1 MKISILHLQDVK
13 QLVDTF
19 YEKVQ
24 RDEMLGPIFNAVI
37 QDRWPEHLDKMYR
50 FWQTILLEE
59 HTYYGSPFPP
69 HAKLPIEKKHFERW
83 LTLFYD
89 NIDQQF
95 EGEKADEAKWRA
107 TKMAE
112 MFEVKINFLR
122 NSNQVPLV

>member
-19 YEKVQ
+19 YAKVQ
-24 RDEMLGPIFNAVI
+24 KDDLIGPIFNAVI

-69 HAKLPIEKKHFERW
+69 HAKLPIEKMHFEHW
-83 LTLFYD
+83 LKLFYD
-89 NIDQQF
+89 NIDDQF

-107 TKMAE
+107 SKMAE
-112 MFEVKINFLR
+112 MFQMKLSFLKDTK
-122 NSNQVPLV
+122 QVPLV

>member
-19 YEKVQ
+19 YAKVQ
-24 RDEMLGPIFNAVI
+24 KDDLIGPIFDAVI

-69 HAKLPIEKKHFERW
+69 HAKLPIEKMHFEHW
-83 LTLFYD
+83 LKLFYD
-89 NIDQQF
+89 NIDDQF

-112 MFEVKINFLR
+112 MFQMKLEFLK
-122 NSNQVPLV
+122 NTKQVPLV

>member
-19 YEKVQ
+19 YAKVQ
-24 RDEMLGPIFNAVI
+24 KDDLIGPIFNAVI

-69 HAKLPIEKKHFERW
+69 HVKLPIEKMHFEHW
-83 LTLFYD
+83 LKLFYD
-89 NIDQQF
+89 NIDEQF